1 MDQGFV
7 IAAERIAAQHCAELI
22 MPRRSEPDFGAGLTR
37 LARRMALVL
46 PDLLSG
52 FVDDVRITAK
62 AGEPRCGDVAALLQ
76 GDDADVSH
84 VALSVGGGDDDFVLS
99 IDRRAVFEL
108 LDRAFGGD
116 GRIAGDLPAAIP
128 LSGQSILTRLERGI
142 ADLLAALAPVGAL
155 PALRIGRREGDAAML
170 RAFPGEERVHQFTM
184 SVQGGDA
191 DPWRLAVTMRPAMAE
206 LLAEAGAD
214 KAKRS
219 AIGPHDEP
227 FADIPLRLQA
237 TLIDMRLPLSRLSG
251 LKPGDMIPVS
261 VARSVPL
268 ALGGKIIAHGTVGE
282 IDDRVAL
289 QITSAF
295 SHSVS

>member
-1 MDQGFV
+1 MDQSFV
-7 IAAERIAAQHCAELI
+7 IAAERIAAQHCAELVA
-22 MPRRSEPDFGAGLTR
+22 PQRSQPDLTPG
-37 LARRMALVL
+37 LARMAKPLGLVL
-46 PDLLSG
+46 PDMLAG
-52 FVDDVRITAK
+52 FVDNVRVSAT
-62 AGEPRCGDVAALLQ
+62 
-76 GDDADVSH
+76 ADVPCCGEAADMLQPEGADYSH
-84 VALSVGGGDDDFVLS
+84 VVLSAGGGGDDFVLS

-116 GRIAGDLPAAIP
+116 GRMTNDLPEVFP
-128 LSGQSILTRLERGI
+128 LSGQSILAGLERGI
-142 ADLLAALAPVGAL
+142 ADLLTALAPAASL
-155 PALRIGRREGDAAML
+155 PGLRIGRREGDAAML
-170 RAFPGEERVHQFTM
+170 RAFPGEEFVHQIALTVR
-184 SVQGGDA
+184 SGDA
-191 DPWRLAVTMRPAMAE
+191 EPWRLMVTMRRAMAE

-219 AIGPHDEP
+219 AIGPHDAP

-237 TLIDMRLPLSRLSG
+237 TLIDMCLPLSRLSG

-295 SHSVS
+295 SQSVS

>member
-1 MDQGFV
+1 MDQSFV

-22 MPRRSEPDFGAGLTR
+22 APRREQPDLAPG
-37 LARRMALVL
+37 LARMAKRMALVL
-46 PDLLSG
+46 PDLLAG
-52 FVDDVRITAK
+52 FVDDVRVSAA
-62 AGEPRCGDVAALLQ
+62 AGEPCCGDAADMLQ
-76 GDDADVSH
+76 PDNAGFSHVVLSAGGSGDDI
-84 VALSVGGGDDDFVLS
+84 VLS
-99 IDRRAVFEL
+99 IDRRGVFEL

-142 ADLLAALAPVGAL
+142 ADLLAALAPAASL
-155 PALRIGRREGDAAML
+155 PGLDIGRRESDAAML
-170 RAFPGEERVHQFTM
+170 RPFPGDERVHQFALTVR
-184 SVQGGDA
+184 SGDA
-191 DPWRLAVTMRPAMAE
+191 EPWRLMVTMRPAIAE
-206 LLAEAGAD
+206 LLAEAGTD
-214 KAKRS
+214 KRKRS

-227 FADIPLRLQA
+227 FADIPLQLKA
-237 TLIDMRLPLSRLSG
+237 TLIDMRLPLSRLGG

-268 ALGGKIIAHGTVGE
+268 ALGGKIVAHGTVGE